1 LYLEQTLSTMTPD
14 TRHLESWDADYRT
27 RGRLWG
33 GNPAPLPTLP
43 SGSRVLELGCG
54 NGKNLPGMNESAWEV
69 LALDCSMKALQLCRP
84 VVHDAGRVH
93 FVAAD
98 AIFLPF
104 MDSTIDAVFSLHVA
118 GHLPETGRSQLAG
131 EILRVLKPGGQVIFR
146 DFGIEDF
153 RCGKGVMTEPGTFRR
168 GTGSF
173 THYFSAD
180 EVTRLFSTFNHV
192 SIDEHRWTMRI
203 KGLDYPRSEIMA
215 IFKKK
220 G

>member
-1 LYLEQTLSTMTPD
+1 MMSQD
-14 TRHLESWDADYRT
+14 TRHIESWDADYRT

-33 GNPAPLPTLP
+33 GNPAPLPALP

-54 NGKNLPGMNESAWEV
+54 NGKNL
-69 LALDCSMKALQLCRP
+69 LAMIERTWDIIAMDCSMKALQLCP
-84 VVHDAGRVH
+84 PGVHDAGKVH
-93 FVAAD
+93 FVTGD

-104 MDSTIDAVFSLHVA
+104 MDSTIDAVFSLHIA
-118 GHLPETGRSQLAG
+118 GHLSEAGRSQLTG

-146 DFGIEDF
+146 DFGVDDF
-153 RCGKGVMTEPGTFRR
+153 RYGSGEMTESGTFRR

-180 EVTRLFSTFNHV
+180 EVTSLFSTFHRV
-192 SIDEHRWTMRI
+192 SIEDHRWTMRI
-203 KGLDYPRSEIMA
+203 KGENYQRSEITA
-215 IFKKK
+215 LFKKL